1 MATMPTQKA
10 HPQERF
16 FMFYMHL
23 SSTTILTDVRAIRML
38 ANQHT
43 QDKDTHIHHANQEN
57 TETSPDTHTQ
67 AQQLTGSLK

>member
-16 FMFYMHL
+16 YMFYMCL
-23 SSTTILTDVRAIRML
+23 SSTTVPTDARA
-38 ANQHT
+38 NT
-43 QDKDTHIHHANQEN
+43 QDKDTHIHHANQES

-67 AQQLTGSLK
+67 AQQLTLSHK